1 MKQVKITN
9 VSEIK
14 VGHIYR
20 CYDAYMSLIIEV
32 IAEEITPAGELYGAT
47 SVCVNDYRFDVKEH
61 DIVEYV
67 FSSESEKSQWVKEYN
82 ESVQRQHEMLYN
94 Q

>member
-20 CYDAYMSLIIEV
+20 CYDEDMYQIIELV
-32 IAEEITPAGELYGAT
+32 AEEVTSADELYGAT
-47 SVCVNDYRFDVKEH
+47 SVYVNDYRFDVKEH

-67 FSSESEKSQWVKEYN
+67 FSSESEKSQWIKEYN
-82 ESVQRQHEMLYN
+82 ESVQKQHEMLCN